1 MRHANRPP
9 VMEQPRP
16 RAAEPAPSGPSKSQR
31 KRDMHA
37 LQELGEELVALQPAR
52 LRSLALPESLLE
64 AIEQA
69 QRISSREGRRRQ
81 LQLIGKLMRQVD
93 ADPIRDALAV
103 DGNRHRQEVAL
114 MHSAEHW
121 REQLLAES
129 DALARFRQR
138 HPTAAQAADW
148 PALIAGA
155 RAEHAAGQP
164 SRRYRELYR
173 ALHAALLAEAAP
185 PSPSST
191 PTPTE

>member
-1 MRHANRPP
+1 
-9 VMEQPRP
+9 MEQPRP

-103 DGNRHRQEVAL
+103 DGNRHR
-114 MHSAEHW
+114 H
-121 REQLLAES
+121 RNGN
-129 DALARFRQR
+129 R
-138 HPTAAQAADW
+138 H
-148 PALIAGA
+148 
-155 RAEHAAGQP
+155 RH
-164 SRRYRELYR
+164 
-173 ALHAALLAEAAP
+173 
-185 PSPSST
+185 
-191 PTPTE
+191 

>member
-1 MRHANRPP
+1 
-9 VMEQPRP
+9 MEQPRP

-37 LQELGEELVALQPAR
+37 LQALGEELVALQPAR
-52 LRSLALPESLLE
+52 LRSLHLPESLLD

-93 ADPIRDALAV
+93 AEPIRDALAV

-121 REQLLAES
+121 REQLLAEAE
-129 DALARFRQR
+129 ALTRFRQR
-138 HPTAAQAADW
+138 HPAAAQAADW
-148 PALIAGA
+148 PALVAGA
-155 RAEHAAGQP
+155 QAEHAAGQP

-173 ALHAALLAEAAP
+173 ALHAALVSEASP
-185 PSPSST
+185 PASPST
-191 PTPTE
+191 PASSE

>member
-37 LQELGEELVALQPAR
+37 LQELGAELVALQPAR

-121 REQLLAES
+121 REQLLAQA

-148 PALIAGA
+148 PALVAAA

-164 SRRYRELYR
+164 ARRYRELYR
-173 ALHAALLAEAAP
+173 ALHAALIAEAAP
-185 PSPSST
+185 PSSPATSALS
-191 PTPTE
+191 E

>member
-1 MRHANRPP
+1 
-9 VMEQPRP
+9 MEQPRP

-103 DGNRHRQEVAL
+103 DGNRHRQEGAL
-114 MHSAEHW
+114 MHSAEPG
-121 REQLLAES
+121 REQRLAQA
-129 DALARFRQR
+129 DARARFRQR

-148 PALIAGA
+148 PALVAAA

-164 SRRYRELYR
+164 ARRYRELYR
-173 ALHAALLAEAAP
+173 ALHAALIAEAAP
-185 PSPSST
+185 PPSPATSALS
-191 PTPTE
+191 E